1 MAEGKLRAAVIGLG
15 FIGPAHV
22 EAIQR
27 SGLAQVEAVVS
38 RSAEKGK
45 AFAEKWGIPRVYQ
58 SVDELL
64 QAGGIDAVHNCTPNA
79 LHYEINKKILEAGL
93 HLFSE
98 KPLTITAKEAKDLV
112 ELARK
117 KGVVAAVMYNY
128 RMFPLAIEAK
138 RMIERGELGRIF
150 AVQAEYLQD
159 WLIYDTDYNWRLEPE
174 MAGPTRAVGD
184 IGTHAADL
192 LQYLTGKHIT
202 EVMARMVTVHP
213 TRKKPK
219 GEVVTFAQQETQE
232 YEDVKITTE
241 DYATMLVTLEGGI
254 PGSITVSQVTAGK
267 KNGLHVRID
276 GQNGSIEWF
285 QEDPN
290 RLYIGRRDR
299 ANEVLMRDPSLVS
312 QETAGFIFYPGGHEE
327 GFPDAFKNACIDFY
341 SCILD
346 RNRRQLVATF
356 YDGYVE
362 NAFVEA
368 VVESHKKNK
377 WVKVKL

>member
-1 MAEGKLRAAVIGLG
+1 MAEAKLRAAVVGLG

-27 SGLAQVEAVVS
+27 CGLARVEAVVS
-38 RSAEKGK
+38 RSLEKGK
-45 AFAEKWGIPRVYQ
+45 AFAERWGIPRVYT
-58 SVDELL
+58 SLDDLL
-64 QAGGIDAVHNCTPNA
+64 RDGGIDAVHNCTPNA
-79 LHYEINKKILEAGL
+79 LHYGINKKVLEAGI

-98 KPLTITAKEAKDLV
+98 KPLTMTAKEAKDLV

-128 RMFPLAIEAK
+128 RMFPLVIEAK
-138 RMIERGELGRIF
+138 RMIEGGKLGRIF
-150 AVQAEYLQD
+150 AVEAEYLQD

-202 EVMARMVTVHP
+202 EVMARMTTVHP
-213 TRKKPK
+213 VRKKPK
-219 GEVVTFAQQETQE
+219 GEVVTFAQQGAQE
-232 YEDVKITTE
+232 YEEVRVTTE
-241 DYATMLVTLEGGI
+241 DYATMLITLEGGI
-254 PGSITVSQVTAGK
+254 PGAITVSQVTAGK

-276 GQNGSIEWF
+276 GQEGSIEWF

-290 RLYIGRRDR
+290 RLYIGRRSGP
-299 ANEVLMRDPSLVS
+299 NEVLMRDPSLVS
-312 QETAGFIFYPGGHEE
+312 RETASFIFYPGGHEE

-346 RNRRQLVATF
+346 RNRRQLVATL

-368 VVESHKKNK
+368 VVESHQKNR
-377 WVKVKL
+377 WVKVAL